1 MYSVFQKCYEYELRK
16 LSAKEVNTLFMFST
30 YFTDLHYSQNRKK
43 ISTIGVS
50 RHKYH
55 IFINYYG
62 NETISE
68 EYRSVILNIFSNAQS
83 RYMALL
89 HFKNICKWKRLYKSA
104 SIVNTIE
111 FDNLDDV
118 PSYRKLDLVEDNV
131 IYSFSIYDLIK
142 IVIKS
147 LSFHI
152 ELFTEVIKVKNPW
165 TNKELPYVSLLSI
178 YHFIHFNTRIMKMPL
193 LLSRFYQANFNL
205 KRFERNNDFL
215 IKDTIIR
222 TIRSEDNKE
231 ILKFIRMMISNY
243 NRKFPSDPILFS
255 NDFPEKRK
263 MEYMIPFLENFMQ
276 SKYSIDEKNKQFNKM
291 RYLSKMNKFKQANPL
306 LGRSICCTY
315 INKLFKLS
323 LLYYHGKRMV
333 EDYGKSIKG
342 NVPSHLLYN
351 HIQVNV
357 SSRFTYPIPTID
369 MIDITNKVY
378 WIGTKNT
385 GSYTL
390 FVDINKIQRSERSS
404 QENQEDKSVQRT
416 FREFLKYYKFNTS
429 QEFYFRKYLRK
440 YITQNKEN
448 FKVKR
453 RGTTFQEDVTRL
465 SLLRRMDSYI
475 DRSRAPTP
483 ILDSDSEDNDEG
495 SSTESEEEV
504 QGNNDNYAMDE
515 SESESEEESI
525 DSDGDPNGQGSAH
538 LFIDTDEIRIPN
550 EEEENNISFNNDI
563 GIEDNTQNNANEEDA
578 DEEDNI
584 DDDDTITVIEDD
596 YSVDAE
602 DRTDTSRYYI
612 QITQDNYLQNS
623 VDVHDY
629 SDIISQY
636 PQAEMEYLSR
646 SSNQD
651 YMNDI
656 FGYDTDD
663 TVERNNRQR
672 STEHNDIGGNISSGE
687 AITPSIQDN
696 DQFNQSDFIRMQ
708 ERIISSLPPASVPLN
723 SRATTS
729 TLQTVF
735 RPIDMT
741 RVNNVT
747 PTATT
752 SSIAH
757 WHIDYSNGRNPFD
770 ITRRGDYHNYN
781 PRNYQLDE
789 EETRGGSYPNN
800 SYDEN
805 EDDYDN

>member
-43 ISTIGVS
+43 ISNIGVS
-50 RHKYH
+50 RHKFH

-68 EYRSVILNIFSNAQS
+68 EYRSVILNIFSKAQS

-131 IYSFSIYDLIK
+131 IYTFSIYDLIK

-178 YHFIHFNTRIMKMPL
+178 YHFVHFNKRIMKMPL

-205 KRFERNNDFL
+205 KRFERNNDYL

-276 SKYSIDEKNKQFNKM
+276 SKYSIDEKNKQFNKT

-323 LLYYHGKRMV
+323 LLYYHGKKMV

-385 GSYTL
+385 ESYTL
-390 FVDINKIQRSERSS
+390 FVDINKIQRSARSS
-404 QENQEDKSVQRT
+404 QENVEDKSVQRT

-429 QEFYFRKYLRK
+429 QEFYLRKYLRK

-453 RGTTFQEDVTRL
+453 RGSTFQEDVTRF
-465 SLLRRMDSYI
+465 SLLRRMDTYI

-483 ILDSDSEDNDEG
+483 ILDSESDDNDDG
-495 SSTESEEEV
+495 SSTESEVEV
-504 QGNNDNYAMDE
+504 QGNNENNAMDE
-515 SESESEEESI
+515 SESEEESVDS
-525 DSDGDPNGQGSAH
+525 DSDGDSSVQGSGSAH
-538 LFIDTDEIRIPN
+538 ILIDTDEIRMQN
-550 EEEENNISFNNDI
+550 EEDENNYGSFIPDI
-563 GIEDNTQNNANEEDA
+563 GSDDGGTQNIAHAEDA
-578 DEEDNI
+578 DEEDNL
-584 DDDDTITVIEDD
+584 DDDDTTTVIDDD

-612 QITQDNYLQNS
+612 QITEDNYLQNS

-663 TVERNNRQR
+663 TVQRNNRQR
-672 STEHNDIGGNISSGE
+672 STEHNNDIIGGNISSGE
-687 AITPSIQDN
+687 AITTSIQDN

-708 ERIISSLPPASVPLN
+708 ERIISSLPPATVPL
-723 SRATTS
+723 SPSSATTS
-729 TLQTVF
+729 PLQTVF

-747 PTATT
+747 PTAT

-757 WHIDYSNGRNPFD
+757 WHMDYNGGRNHSV
-770 ITRRGDYHNYN
+770 ISRRGNNNNYN

-789 EETRGGSYPNN
+789 EETR
-800 SYDEN
+800 YDEI

>member
-1 MYSVFQKCYEYELRK
+1 MYSVFQKCYESELRK
-16 LSAKEVNTLFMFST
+16 LPSNEVNTLFMFST
-30 YFTDLHYSQNRKK
+30 YFTDLHYSQNTKK
-43 ISTIGVS
+43 INAVGVS
-50 RHKYH
+50 RHKFH
-55 IFINYYG
+55 IFINYYR

-68 EYRSVILNIFSNAQS
+68 EYRSIILNIFSNAQS

-89 HFKNICKWKRLYKSA
+89 LFKNICKWKRIYKSA

-118 PSYRKLDLVEDNV
+118 PSYRKLDLVEDKV
-131 IYSFSIYDLIK
+131 IYTFSIYDLIK

-205 KRFERNNDFL
+205 KSFERNNDYI

-222 TIRSEDNKE
+222 TVRSEDNKE
-231 ILKFIRMMISNY
+231 ILKFIRMMISTY
-243 NRKFPSDPILFS
+243 NRKYPSDSILFS
-255 NDFPEKRK
+255 NDFPDKRK
-263 MEYMIPFLENFMQ
+263 MEYMTPFLENFMQ

-291 RYLSKMNKFKQANPL
+291 RFLSKMNKFKQANPL

-323 LLYYHGKRMV
+323 LLYYHGKKMV
-333 EDYGKSIKG
+333 EDYGNTIKG

-351 HIQVNV
+351 NIQVNV

-378 WIGTKNT
+378 WIGTKDTSN
-385 GSYTL
+385 YTL
-390 FVDINKIQRSERSS
+390 FVDINKIQRNARSS
-404 QENQEDKSVQRT
+404 HNNEEDKSVQRT
-416 FREFLKYYKFNTS
+416 FRDFLKYYKFNTS
-429 QEFYFRKYLRK
+429 QEFYFRKFLRK
-440 YITQNKEN
+440 YVTQNKEN
-448 FKVKR
+448 FKVH
-453 RGTTFQEDVTRL
+453 RGGRTTFQEDVTRL
-465 SLLRRMDSYI
+465 SLLRRMDTYI

-483 ILDSDSEDNDEG
+483 ILDSESEEDDED
-495 SSTESEEEV
+495 SSTESEVEEQV
-504 QGNNDNYAMDE
+504 NYENNAMDE
-515 SESESEEESI
+515 SESEDTVMSDSES
-525 DSDGDPNGQGSAH
+525 NGHGSAH
-538 LFIDTDEIRIPN
+538 ILSGTDEIRILN
-550 EEEENNISFNNDI
+550 EEEVTNISYNNDI
-563 GIEDNTQNNANEEDA
+563 GNNDSHTQAYDDDA
-578 DEEDNI
+578 DEEEGNI

-596 YSVDAE
+596 YSVASE
-602 DRTDTSRYYI
+602 DRPDTSRYYL

-646 SSNQD
+646 SGDQEFMD
-651 YMNDI
+651 DI
-656 FGYDTDD
+656 FGYDTDY
-663 TVERNNRQR
+663 TGEGENRQGM
-672 STEHNDIGGNISSGE
+672 STENYDNGGSIMSGAAGASSN
-687 AITPSIQDN
+687 QDN

-708 ERIISSLPPASVPLN
+708 DRIINSLPPSLVPLN
-723 SRATTS
+723 SRVTPT

-747 PTATT
+747 PTAS

-757 WHIDYSNGRNPFD
+757 WLLDYNGNNHSD
-770 ITRRGDYHNYN
+770 SSRRGNYN

-789 EETRGGSYPNN
+789 EETRSGANLHDTN
-800 SYDEN
+800 DEN
-805 EDDYDN
+805 EDDDYDN

>member
-50 RHKYH
+50 RHKFH

-165 TNKELPYVSLLSI
+165 TNKEFPYVSLLSI